1 MPNDNVCI
9 VFPGGVARKMPQRL
23 NDASLSDR
31 SPINQ
36 HCCLK
41 CHAIQSVKTDTCD
54 MGWRDLQ
61 ETPVAHQR
69 PSGALVAQRGTSD
82 PVAHQ
87 RPSGVPPCSGA
98 PTVLQRRT
106 SGVWRTL
113 QMAPPKAPPVALQLC
128 LEHA

>member
-1 MPNDNVCI
+1 MAFRIPKDTGIGVIGYNGDGIGVGSSIASAFPKAKGAKIMPNDNVCI

-54 MGWRDLQ
+54 MG
-61 ETPVAHQR
+61 
-69 PSGALVAQRGTSD
+69 
-82 PVAHQ
+82 
-87 RPSGVPPCSGA
+87 
-98 PTVLQRRT
+98 
-106 SGVWRTL
+106 
-113 QMAPPKAPPVALQLC
+113 
-128 LEHA
+128 